1 MLGLFES
8 LGVIGFVC
16 GRQKKQRREEMSHE
30 TLSEKEKE
38 FCRAYAKGM
47 AVTEAAKAAGYANG
61 SYGKQLL
68 QKEKIRTFLAEMEKK
83 ASGVPSV
90 PK

>member
-47 AVTEAAKAAGYANG
+47 AVTEAAKAAGYCKEVTENAVAEREN
-61 SYGKQLL
+61 STFWQKGK
-68 QKEKIRTFLAEMEKK
+68 ESSRSTF
-83 ASGVPSV
+83 
-90 PK
+90 

>member
-1 MLGLFES
+1 
-8 LGVIGFVC
+8 
-16 GRQKKQRREEMSHE
+16 MSHE

-83 ASGVPSV
+83 ASGVPSEQKKEEGKIA
-90 PK
+90 PGG